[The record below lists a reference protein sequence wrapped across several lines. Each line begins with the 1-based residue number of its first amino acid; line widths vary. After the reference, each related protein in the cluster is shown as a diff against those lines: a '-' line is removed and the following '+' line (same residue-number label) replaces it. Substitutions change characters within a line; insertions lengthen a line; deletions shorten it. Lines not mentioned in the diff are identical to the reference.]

1 MAERKR
7 EMQRRDKEV
16 NEELDITALTYVYF
30 NQKKDKFRETIKVV
44 EETCNDVER
53 QNLLTCISFI
63 N

>member
-1 MAERKR
+1 
-7 EMQRRDKEV
+7 MQRRDKQV
-16 NEELDITALTYVYF
+16 KEELDSTALIHVYF

-53 QNLLTCISFI
+53 QTLLTCFFI